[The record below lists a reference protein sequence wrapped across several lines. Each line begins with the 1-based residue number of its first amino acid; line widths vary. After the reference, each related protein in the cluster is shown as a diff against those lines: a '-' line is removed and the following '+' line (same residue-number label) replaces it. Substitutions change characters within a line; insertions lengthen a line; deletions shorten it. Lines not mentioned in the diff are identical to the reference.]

1 MVMNKLQALLATI
14 LLVVVYSFQ
23 PNPPAEGPKLVIDC
37 SKKGAEVPAS
47 LYGVFFEEINHA
59 GEGGLYAEMIRN
71 RSFEDKNV
79 PEGYSIVNGELVPA
93 PVKNHLTGRIEKN
106 SFKWE
111 KEAIPG
117 WSVSSK
123 NEGARIKV
131 TKVQPLDPSTSS
143 NLQLEIP
150 AMAAPAFIANTG
162 FWGIVTQK
170 GEEYLLRFYTRSK
183 DYKGS
188 VSARLVGEDNSII
201 ANKSLELAPDGKWT
215 EHRCTLVA
223 TATHSKVH
231 FELSFEKSGTVYID
245 YVSLFP
251 KRTYK
256 GRTNGLRNDV
266 ATFLADLKPAFIRWP
281 GGCIVEGITVSNRVE
296 WKKTLGDPMKRSG
309 VYDTWGYRNSY
320 GFGYNE
326 FLQYCEDIGAK
337 GMFVCNVGL
346 GCQYRM
352 GDACS
357 DQELDY
363 YVKDVLDAI
372 EYAIG
377 STATY
382 WGTKRAKTGHP
393 APYPLQYVEIGNEQ
407 WGNLYNKRFD
417 IFYTA
422 IKSKY
427 PQLTL
432 ISNHGLGK
440 GVKEIKKTDMIDP
453 HWYVGP
459 DFFFKNHR
467 LFDSLTREDY
477 KIYVG
482 EYACNQRVGGG
493 NMLAALSEA
502 AFISGME
509 RNSDLVKMA
518 SYAPLF
524 ENKNNRE
531 WPVNLIWIDND
542 KVVGRSSYYVQQLF
556 ASNRPSYNLPTQ
568 LQQVKQEN
576 LIPLKGAGRIGLGS
590 WITKTEYK
598 DLTITF
604 SDGKVITPD
613 MTIGNSWI
621 ASKGD
626 WKNLSQGILAQSSLE
641 TMATAY
647 WTGQSVDNYE
657 LEVKARKTGG
667 EEGFFVLFGMNNS
680 FQTGYSFN
688 IGGWGNTQTTLQAVE
703 EGVTSEVLAP
713 FVKQEIK
720 NNQWYTIKVVVE
732 QSTVTLYVDGKRI
745 ITYTPTPS
753 QKQFAISGYD
763 EKTKELIIKFTNAE
777 EETCKTRI
785 ILDNSTGIESKGTS
799 ITLSAKSLKDEN
811 SFEEPL
817 KISPQKKDYEGFSTD
832 FTYKFPPNSFTVLR
846 LKVK

>member
-1 MVMNKLQALLATI
+1 MNKI
-14 LLVVVYSFQ
+14 LSIAAIVILVSIFGFQ
-23 PNPPAEGPKLVIDC
+23 PTPKAEDPKVLIDLG
-37 SKKGAEVPAS
+37 KKGAEVPAS

-71 RSFEDKNV
+71 RAFEDKEV
-79 PEGYSIVNGELVPA
+79 PAGYSVVNGELVPPA
-93 PVKNHLTGRIEKN
+93 VKNHLSGRIEKN
-106 SFKWE
+106 TFKWE
-111 KEAIPG
+111 KETIPA
-117 WSVSSK
+117 WTVSSK
-123 NEGARIKV
+123 GDGASIQT
-131 TKVQPLDPSTSS
+131 TKTLPLDPSTPNNLLVKISS
-143 NLQLEIP
+143 QSTP
-150 AMAAPAFIANTG
+150 AIVTNTG
-162 FWGIVTQK
+162 FWGIATQK
-170 GEEYLLRFYTRSK
+170 GAEYLLRFYTRS
-183 DYKGS
+183 DNYTGAIT
-188 VSARLVGEDNSII
+188 ARLVGTDNAII
-201 ANKSLELAPDGKWT
+201 ANQQVTTSANGKWK
-215 EHRCTLVA
+215 EHRLIFIANA
-223 TATHSKVH
+223 TQSKAH
-231 FELSFEKSGTVYID
+231 FELVFEKSGNVFID

-251 KRTYK
+251 KNTYK
-256 GRTNGLRNDV
+256 GRENGLRNDV
-266 ATFLADLKPAFIRWP
+266 ATFLSDLKPAFIRWP

-357 DQELDY
+357 DQDVDF
-363 YVKDVLDAI
+363 YVKDVLDAL

-377 STATY
+377 RTNTV
-382 WGTKRAKTGHP
+382 WGAKRAKAGHP

-407 WGNLYNKRFD
+407 WGALYNKRFD
-417 IFYTA
+417 IFYKA

-440 GVKEIKKTDMIDP
+440 GVKSVTKTDMIDP

-459 DFFFKNHR
+459 DFFFKNHN
-467 LFDSLTREDY
+467 LFDNIPREDY
-477 KIYVG
+477 KVYVG

-556 ASNRPSYNLPTQ
+556 ASNRPSYNVSTQ
-568 LQQVKQEN
+568 LQQPKSDKP
-576 LIPLKGAGRIGLGS
+576 IPLKGEGGIGLGS
-590 WITKTEYK
+590 WITQNEYK
-598 DLTITF
+598 DLKITTA
-604 SDGKVITPD
+604 DGNVISPD
-613 MTIGNSWI
+613 MSVGNGWI
-621 ASKGD
+621 IPKGD
-626 WKNLSQGILAQSSLE
+626 WKNASSGILSQSSLE
-641 TMATAY
+641 SMAAAY
-647 WTGQSVDNYE
+647 LKGKSFNNFE

-667 EEGFFVLFGMNNS
+667 DEGFFVMFGMNETQ
-680 FQTGYSFN
+680 QTGYAFN
-688 IGGWGNTQTTLQAVE
+688 IGGWGNTQTTLQIIE
-703 EGVTSEVLAP
+703 DGVTSEAVAP

-720 NNQWYTIKVVVE
+720 NNQWYTIKVIVKESVA
-732 QSTVTLYVDGKRI
+732 QLYVDGQLI
-745 ITYTPTPS
+745 INYLPTPAPR
-753 QKQFAISGYD
+753 QFVISGYD
-763 EKTKELIIKFTNAE
+763 EKTNELIIKFTNASNE
-777 EETCKTRI
+777 PYRAQLKI
-785 ILDNSTGIESKGTS
+785 DNATQIENKGTA
-799 ITLSAKSLKDEN
+799 ITLAAKSLKDEN

-817 KISPQKKDYEGFSTD
+817 KIAPKQSSFDGFSND
-832 FTYKFPPNSFTVLR
+832 FSYTFAANSLTVLR
-846 LKVK
+846 VKVRM